1 MKEINKK
8 VHDEKPAAQ
17 GKTRSVTFRID
28 SAVIDEV
35 QREADQTEITLN
47 VLVNQVLKG
56 YTEWDRYENK
66 VGMMPVPK
74 AILPAIID
82 KSISL
87 AKEEGMKDISA
98 YRDQIVKHAAQTAF
112 QIMKDTV
119 LFMKKKYN
127 LWVVLSVLQEYM
139 KVSGINSNHKIEPGG
154 RHVFIVQHELGDN
167 WSVFTKELMAKIFE
181 DLAKVKAD
189 INITPNTVVAEV
201 KL

>member
-1 MKEINKK
+1 MKEISKP
-8 VHDEKPAAQ
+8 VPDETPAAQ

-28 SAVIDEV
+28 NAVLDEV
-35 QREADQTEITLN
+35 QREADRTEITLN
-47 VLVNQVLKG
+47 VLVNQVLKR
-56 YTEWDRYENK
+56 YTEWERFENK

-127 LWVVLSVLQEYM
+127 LWAVLSVLQEYM
-139 KVSGINSNHKIEPGG
+139 KVSGMNSDHKIEPGG
-154 RHVFIVQHELGDN
+154 RHVFIIQHDSGDN
-167 WSVFTKELMAKIFE
+167 WSIFTRELMSKIFE

-189 INITPNTVVAEV
+189 INVTPNTVVAEV

>member
-1 MKEINKK
+1 MREINKTIP
-8 VHDEKPAAQ
+8 DETPAGQ
-17 GKTRSVTFRID
+17 GRTRSVTFRID
-28 SAVIDEV
+28 NAVIDEV